1 MFVMRNKWIL
11 LSYALFFFVIVS
23 SYDSYSDNTYSVAIS
38 GALLSIVGVGAWVWS
53 VQPKKKD

>member
-1 MFVMRNKWIL
+1 MRNKWIL

-23 SYDSYSDNTYSVAIS
+23 SYDSYSGNTYSVAIA
-38 GALLSIVGVGAWVWS
+38 GALLSVVGVGAWVWS

>member
-1 MFVMRNKWIL
+1 MFVMRNNWIL

-23 SYDSYSDNTYSVAIS
+23 SYDSYSDNTYSVAIA